1 MSRAAGA
8 SVDRGVG
15 VLGATFFYHGFT
27 IGGLDYYSPDII
39 NIAYGEVTYTRPL
52 GGGFGLLIATQF
64 TDQRSVGDNLLMGF
78 PFSTNQLGLKVA
90 TSYGG
95 GILTFAYTR
104 DSDGADIQTPW
115 SGTPGYTS
123 VMVENFKSA
132 GEQALLVKG
141 SYDFSKLGLAGL
153 TAYTTYVH
161 GWGEVSPSTKAPYRT
176 STRSTSTSSIG
187 QSWAYSRA
195 YGCAFGYGH
204 VVQYQGTR
212 SVTDQF
218 RIIINYDFSLL

>member
-15 VLGATFFYHGFT
+15 VLGATFSYHGFT

-52 GGGFGLLIATQF
+52 GGGFGLLLAAQF

-78 PFSTNQLGLKVA
+78 PFSTNQLGLKVG

-95 GILTFAYTR
+95 GVLTFAYTR

-132 GEQALLVKG
+132 GEQAFLVKG

-161 GWGEVSPSTKAPYRT
+161 GWSEVSPSTKTPVPNVNEIDFDIQYRPELGALKGLWL
-176 STRSTSTSSIG
+176 RF
-187 QSWAYSRA
+187 R
-195 YGCAFGYGH
+195 YGH